1 MILRT
6 NVLPN
11 EEGFSQAEMQGKI
24 SKEIV
29 RYLKEQNL
37 STGPLLPAMQEVQ
50 ESIDYVLSRTD
61 LSNDVKAETGRY
73 FQLQDRCQR
82 FKQQVNGPTVWHPHA
97 IARKGINS
105 TFRNK

>member
-6 NVLPN
+6 NILPG
-11 EEGFSQAEMQGKI
+11 EEGFSQAETQGKI

-50 ESIDYVLSRTD
+50 ESIDYVLFRTY

-73 FQLQDRCQR
+73 FQLQDRYLS
-82 FKQQVNGPTVWHPHA
+82 FKQQVNGPTV
-97 IARKGINS
+97 
-105 TFRNK
+105 